1 MEPGASPP
9 SAETKRSGSVMQP
22 RHVHVDGT
30 VGRLVSRPYN
40 LIHDVTGSVPVSHA
54 GREASCGSVCAQS
67 WPLHALPRPGRR
79 QIVGPIAA
87 SGAVVPVIVGLIEGD
102 TLRPATAAGMV
113 LAGVGTVCSSWNLRR
128 AGVRRWP
135 STAAS

>member
-1 MEPGASPP
+1 MLYLAPA
-9 SAETKRSGSVMQP
+9 
-22 RHVHVDGT
+22 
-30 VGRLVSRPYN
+30 
-40 LIHDVTGSVPVSHA
+40 A
-54 GREASCGSVCAQS
+54 GRSAM
-67 WPLHALPRPGRR
+67 
-79 QIVGPIAA
+79 VGPIAA